1 MLRIAC
7 VFKEK
12 RDGQNENS
20 AQNVL
25 SGAYMS
31 AEQLEFF
38 RTLLEVEKSTLLENV
53 QKTLDYMQGL
63 EPVPDANDR
72 ASVEEEYRLE
82 LRVRNRERKLLKK
95 IDEALLRIKQ
105 GTYGWCEE
113 TGEPIGIP
121 RLLARPTAALCIE
134 AQERREQMDRFQW

>member
-1 MLRIAC
+1 M
-7 VFKEK
+7 FKEK
-12 RDGQNENS
+12 RDGQNKNS

-38 RTLLEVEKSTLLENV
+38 RTLLEVEKSALLENV